1 MAIFDNRLEIT
12 SPGKLP
18 VGQTIEK
25 MREGYSK
32 VRNEALAM
40 AFSYMHL
47 IERWGTGMLR
57 IAEMIREAGLGDLEI
72 IDGGTELRFNI
83 YRKLNAGQTPKA
95 EQVSGQKTEQGT
107 EQAGEQGRNT
117 EQGIEQVA
125 EQDQTTE
132 QAQEIEFNSSEKK
145 VFDLI
150 ENNKYITISEIADK
164 LGWGRSK
171 VTYYIEKLK
180 AKSVIERV
188 GSSQKGY
195 WKNKL

>member
-1 MAIFDNRLEIT
+1 M
-12 SPGKLP
+12 
-18 VGQTIEK
+18 
-25 MREGYSK
+25 
-32 VRNEALAM
+32 AM

-83 YRKLNAGQTPKA
+83 YRKHNTGQTPKA
-95 EQVSGQKTEQGT
+95 EQVSGQSAGQTPETEQAVEQGQKTEQ
-107 EQAGEQGRNT
+107 NT
-117 EQGIEQVA
+117 EQDTEQDTEQVT

-132 QAQEIEFNSSEKK
+132 QTQEIKFNSSEKK
-145 VFDLI
+145 VFDLL

-164 LGWGRSK
+164 LVWGRSK

-195 WKNKL
+195 WKIKL

>member
-1 MAIFDNRLEIT
+1 MKIDEILAGE
-12 SPGKLP
+12 SKNVEFKESLP
-18 VGQTIEK
+18 VK
-25 MREGYSK
+25 
-32 VRNEALAM
+32 
-40 AFSYMHL
+40 
-47 IERWGTGMLR
+47 
-57 IAEMIREAGLGDLEI
+57 IREAGLGDLEI

-83 YRKLNAGQTPKA
+83 YRKHNAGQTTKA
-95 EQVSGQKTEQGT
+95 EQVSGQTTEQASEQGQKTEQDT
-107 EQAGEQGRNT
+107 EQA
-117 EQGIEQVA
+117 A

-132 QAQEIEFNSSEKK
+132 QAKKIEFNSSEKK

-195 WKNKL
+195 WKINL

>member
-1 MAIFDNRLEIT
+1 
-12 SPGKLP
+12 
-18 VGQTIEK
+18 
-25 MREGYSK
+25 
-32 VRNEALAM
+32 
-40 AFSYMHL
+40 
-47 IERWGTGMLR
+47 MLR

-83 YRKLNAGQTPKA
+83 YRKHNAGQTPKA
-95 EQVSGQKTEQGT
+95 EQVSGQTTEQACKQGRKTEQDT
-107 EQAGEQGRNT
+107 
-117 EQGIEQVA
+117 EQVA
-125 EQDQTTE
+125 KQGQKTE
-132 QAQEIEFNSSEKK
+132 QAQEIKFNSSEKK
-145 VFDLI
+145 VFDLL

-195 WKNKL
+195 WKIKL

>member
-1 MAIFDNRLEIT
+1 M
-12 SPGKLP
+12 
-18 VGQTIEK
+18 
-25 MREGYSK
+25 
-32 VRNEALAM
+32 
-40 AFSYMHL
+40 
-47 IERWGTGMLR
+47 
-57 IAEMIREAGLGDLEI
+57 GDLEI

-95 EQVSGQKTEQGT
+95 EQVSGQSAGQTPETEQISGQNAGQSTEQAGEQGKNTEQGT
-107 EQAGEQGRNT
+107 EQAK
-117 EQGIEQVA
+117 
-125 EQDQTTE
+125 
-132 QAQEIEFNSSEKK
+132 EIEFNSSEKK

-195 WKNKL
+195 WKIKL

>member
-1 MAIFDNRLEIT
+1 
-12 SPGKLP
+12 
-18 VGQTIEK
+18 
-25 MREGYSK
+25 
-32 VRNEALAM
+32 M

-83 YRKLNAGQTPKA
+83 YRKLNERQTPKA
-95 EQVSGQKTEQGT
+95 EQVLGQTTEQASEQGQKTEQDT
-107 EQAGEQGRNT
+107 EQA
-117 EQGIEQVA
+117 A

-132 QAQEIEFNSSEKK
+132 QAKKIEFNSSEKK

-195 WKNKL
+195 WKINL